1 MYVFRLGVLQHI
13 HYKRTWQGGKM
24 VNENIIKKTYNRLQD
39 NVSRCIYEKRLLYSL
54 TGDKNYLYSL
64 VGRNTRGGELLQ
76 KTLQEHE
83 DKPKVLFGA
92 GFWGRRLR
100 SFFPE
105 AGWTCFVDN
114 KLSPG
119 TEVDGF
125 PVVSVKE
132 LSEKYSDAFV
142 VISTRL
148 YYQQIKEQL
157 LENGFSQDNICVVG
171 EWQNEMLAQQYFD
184 PDIMTCSEGEA
195 FVDGGAFDGQ
205 TSLAFRKWAKGK
217 YANIWAFEPEG
228 EMAVK
233 CRELLK
239 NFQNVSIINK
249 GLWKEA
255 GCVSFQSDGVLSTVS
270 EHSDKGNKIPVAA
283 LDEVLK
289 DKRVTFIKLDVEG
302 SELEALQGAERI
314 IREQKPKLA
323 ISVYHKPQDIWELP
337 ELIMSYGSDYKFYL
351 RHYTLCEYDSV
362 LYAV

>member
-1 MYVFRLGVLQHI
+1 M
-13 HYKRTWQGGKM
+13 
-24 VNENIIKKTYNRLQD
+24 NENIIRETYSRLQD

-54 TGDKNYLYSL
+54 TGDENYLYSL
-64 VGRNTRGGELLQ
+64 VRQNTRGGELLQ

-83 DKPKVLFGA
+83 SKPKVLFGA

-114 KLSPG
+114 NLSLG
-119 TEVDGF
+119 TVVDGL

-184 PDIMTCSEGEA
+184 RDIVPCGDDEA
-195 FVDGGAFDGQ
+195 FVDGGAFDGE
-205 TSLAFRKWAKGK
+205 TSLAFCKWTGGNFD
-217 YANIWAFEPEG
+217 NIWAFEPNK
-228 EMAVK
+228 EMADK
-233 CRELLK
+233 CNEMLRGYSQV
-239 NFQNVSIINK
+239 NIINK
-249 GLWKEA
+249 GLWHKT
-255 GCVSFQSDGVLSTVS
+255 GRLHFQSDGALSVVS
-270 EHSDKGNKIPVAA
+270 EYDENGLEVPVIS
-283 LDEVLK
+283 LDDILK
-289 DKRVTFIKLDVEG
+289 DERVTFIKLDIEG
-302 SELEALQGAERI
+302 AELEALKGAENI
-314 IREQKPKLA
+314 IRTQKPKLA
-323 ISVYHKPQDIWELP
+323 ISVYHKPEDIWELP
-337 ELIMSYGSDYKFYL
+337 ELISTYRLEYKFYL
-351 RHYTLCEYDSV
+351 RHYTMCEYDTV